1 MKRLMRLLREPLLH
15 FLAIGG
21 LIFLLFAA
29 VDDTRDVPT
38 DVIVVTPERIDQ
50 LTAGFRSV

>member
-1 MKRLMRLLREPLLH
+1 MNLLMRLLREPLLH

-29 VDDTRDVPT
+29 IDDTLSCS
-38 DVIVVTPERIDQ
+38 PEIGQ
-50 LTAGFRSV
+50 